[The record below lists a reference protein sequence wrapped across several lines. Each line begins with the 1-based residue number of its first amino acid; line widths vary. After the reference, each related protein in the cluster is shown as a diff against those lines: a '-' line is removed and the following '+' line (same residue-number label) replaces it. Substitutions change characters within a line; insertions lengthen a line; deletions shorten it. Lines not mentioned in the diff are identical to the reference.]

1 MGQGH
6 GAVRWTV
13 KAALLWLVCALTMGA
28 SVGSGPIV
36 AARQAS
42 MKEMAAAAKTVAGM
56 FDRRQAYDAAAFK
69 AAADT
74 LRARTGPALIA
85 EFPSG
90 SLGPPSQAR
99 LEIDQS
105 RAEFE
110 ALANHI
116 GTLADAL
123 AAKAESAPAV
133 ITDDM
138 RMGTGLAMGGGSLLG
153 KRSIPEEA
161 DPTKLPAEHILHLIL
176 QDCSTCHSKFRQ
188 KVQ

>member
-1 MGQGH
+1 M
-6 GAVRWTV
+6 

-42 MKEMAAAAKTVAGM
+42 MKEMAAAAKTIAGM

-90 SLGPPSQAR
+90 SLGPPSQ
-99 LEIDQS
+99 DQS